1 MKLRCKT
8 HNRSQNA
15 PCDAIVGSFQGSRF
29 SDYSIVY
36 EYQEGIR
43 PGVEMEQEN

>member
-1 MKLRCKT
+1 MRHGMLLLVRFKE
-8 HNRSQNA
+8 A
-15 PCDAIVGSFQGSRF
+15 DF